1 MAEKPQSEC
10 EQTPLAEPAEYV
22 VRPIGFVTSPYKGI
36 DDVQHKHR
44 GWTDAEAT
52 IRLLPQHAGKIRGLE
67 GFSHIILLF
76 WNHLASQWRM
86 PKNHGKPV
94 WVKVF
99 ATRMPV
105 RPNPIGMSVVELL
118 ACDPQIGI
126 LQVKGLDAI
135 EGTPVLDIKPYV
147 PHFDSWPDAKIPE
160 WVAKRLNGEHHHGG
174 HHHDTGAQGHD
185 TEEQKMGGNK

>member
-1 MAEKPQSEC
+1 MAEKTQSER
-10 EQTPLAEPAEYV
+10 QQMSVAELAEYV
-22 VRPIGFVTSPYKGI
+22 VRPIGFVTSPYKGLN
-36 DDVQHKHR
+36 DVQHKHR

-52 IRLLPQHAGKIRGLE
+52 VRLLPQHAGKIRGLE

-118 ACDPQIGI
+118 ACDPQTGI

-135 EGTPVLDIKPYV
+135 EGTPILDIKPYI

-160 WVAKRLNGEHHHGG
+160 WVAKRLNGDHQHAG
-174 HHHDTGAQGHD
+174 HHYHAEDSEPNAGQR
-185 TEEQKMGGNK
+185 KGGSK